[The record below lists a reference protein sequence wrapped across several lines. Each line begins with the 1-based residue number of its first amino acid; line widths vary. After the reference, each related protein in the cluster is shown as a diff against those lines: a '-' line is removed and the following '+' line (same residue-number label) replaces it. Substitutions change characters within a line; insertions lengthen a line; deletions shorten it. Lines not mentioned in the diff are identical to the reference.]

1 MGRRPKKPRGR
12 SLRGPLVAVL
22 VCLVATG
29 CGSDGGGNGPGPAA
43 DERPATTS
51 DDGPDPAPDE
61 VQDTAPPE
69 GPGEGFAVLFSDEE
83 GGSFLDVDPTGTRVV
98 RDGTGAEPLL
108 VRDGDDGPFTPFLAA
123 DVSLPATQPKW
134 VDDGRVV
141 FITRT
146 EDGDDDVLA
155 EARLAVAAADGSSV
169 RIIEESAGPYED
181 IYALAGVTGDVVYY
195 VRYFGHPKGAALV
208 SLHLDGTG
216 LERVMPFGYDDHD
229 NSFRLS
235 PDGTRITWSTSVD
248 GGFRV
253 MVARSDGRG
262 AVEVAEGLSPV
273 WSPEGDRLAYL
284 TEVEPVNDGEPPAK
298 QLMVV
303 AADGSGEPEAVPGRH
318 CCWLGPLA
326 WLPDDRVLVSDDSL
340 VVGEGR
346 LYTLDVG

>member
-12 SLRGPLVAVL
+12 SLRGPLVSAVL
-22 VCLVATG
+22 VFLVANG
-29 CGSDGGGNGPGPAA
+29 CGSDDDGSGAGPAP
-43 DERPATTS
+43 DERPSAAS
-51 DDGPDPAPDE
+51 DEVPDPAP
-61 VQDTAPPE
+61 TE

-98 RDGTGAEPLL
+98 RDGTGPEGEPPLL
-108 VRDGDDGPFTPFLAA
+108 VRDGDEGPFTPFLAG

-195 VRYFGHPKGAALV
+195 VRYFGHPRGAALV

-216 LERVMPFGYDDHD
+216 LERVMPYRNEDHD

-235 PDGTRITWSTSVD
+235 PDGTRIAWSTSVD
-248 GGFRV
+248 DGFRV
-253 MVARSDGRG
+253 MVAESDGSG
-262 AVEVAEGLSPV
+262 AVEVAEGSSPV

-284 TEVEPVNDGEPPAK
+284 TEVEPTNDEEFGLK